1 MLGEIVSVILGLGGG
16 SFLTVV
22 ISRWEKSLKKKR
34 FNWKFVLGIGKWRR
48 SRCDSC
54 GRSLFWWE
62 NIPLFSFVF
71 LKGKCRSCHSPIPF
85 WYPLLEGTV
94 GVVFLG
100 TFLFWQKNFSFQP
113 WLLPFFFLTALG
125 LVFVAF
131 FDGRNQIIPDEVILF
146 LSVCSFPLFL
156 FHPLS
161 SLVAALTGGGALF
174 FLHWLTGG
182 KGMGWGDVKFALF
195 MGIFLGFPQILL
207 AFYLAFLTGGIWSVI
222 MILRKKAKKKQRIA
236 FGPFLVLGTIVSWWW
251 SKEIFLLIHQWL
263 T

>member
-1 MLGEIVSVILGLGGG
+1 MLGEIISVILGLGGG

-22 ISRWEKSLKKKR
+22 ISRWERSLKKKR

-48 SRCDSC
+48 SRCNSC
-54 GRSLFWWE
+54 GRPLFWWE

-71 LKGKCRSCHSPIPF
+71 LKGRCRSCHSPIPF

-100 TFLFWQKNFSFQP
+100 TFLFWQKNFSSQP

-182 KGMGWGDVKFALF
+182 KG
-195 MGIFLGFPQILL
+195 
-207 AFYLAFLTGGIWSVI
+207 FYLAFLTGGIWSVI